1 MSSFSLDDRGDSDG
15 SVGYAFSSSE
25 GEESD
30 GDFILNPIT
39 DVDIPTSS
47 ERYRKPDD
55 ALTVT
60 AHELRM
66 LGKSQKRN
74 R

>member
-15 SVGYAFSSSE
+15 SIGYSFSSSE

-30 GDFILNPIT
+30 GDVILNPIN

-47 ERYRKPDD
+47 EKFRQPDD
-55 ALTVT
+55 ALTIS
-60 AHELRM
+60 AQKLARM
-66 LGKSQKRN
+66 GRSRRRN